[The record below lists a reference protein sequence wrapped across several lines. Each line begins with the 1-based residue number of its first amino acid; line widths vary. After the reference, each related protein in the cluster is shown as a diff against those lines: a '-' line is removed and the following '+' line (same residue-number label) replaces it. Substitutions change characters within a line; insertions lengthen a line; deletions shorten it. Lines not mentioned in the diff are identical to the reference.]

1 MNVKKKILVTGVAGF
16 LGSHLA
22 ERFIKLGHEVIGI
35 DNMIGGYEDNIPN
48 KIKFYNIDCCD
59 LKNIDFIMKKVD
71 VVYHCAATAHEGL
84 SVFSPIE
91 ITKNN
96 YLASI
101 TIITSAI
108 NHDVKRIIYCSSM
121 ARYGQGKTPFHEE
134 MEPKPI
140 DPYGISKV
148 AVEKV
153 LTNLCNLNN
162 IQWVIAVPHN
172 IIGPRQ
178 KYDDPFRNV
187 VSIMLNRMLLGKP
200 AIIFGDGKQKR
211 CFSYI
216 DDCIYCLEN
225 MLNNQDVNGQIINIG
240 PDEEFVTINK
250 VAEICQNI
258 SGSNLKPIYK
268 NKRPQE
274 VKEATCSANKARKL
288 LNYKTTTD
296 LYTGIKKTYEYI
308 KKRGPKPFDY
318 TKLNLEIVNSH
329 TPDAWI
335 NKEI

>member
-35 DNMIGGYEDNIPN
+35 DNMIGGYQDNIPN
-48 KIKFYNIDCCD
+48 KIKFYNFDCCD

-108 NHDVKRIIYCSSM
+108 NHNVKRIIYCSSM

-250 VAEICQNI
+250 VNEICQNI

>member
-48 KIKFYNIDCCD
+48 KIKFYNFDCCD

-108 NHDVKRIIYCSSM
+108 NHNVKRIIYCSSM

-268 NKRPQE
+268 KDRPQE

-308 KKRGPKPFDY
+308 KKRGSRPFDY
-318 TKLNLEIVNSH
+318 SKLNIEIVNSL
-329 TPDAWI
+329 TPDVWI